1 MSRTYTV
8 RRFVL
13 MLPME
18 LWATLDRVI
27 GKQEEIHTTAEE
39 FLDSIGLPAGKSAF
53 YTDEERMFFDEIYDI
68 HRRRP

>member
-1 MSRTYTV
+1 MRRIYTI
-8 RRFVL
+8 RRSVL
-13 MLPME
+13 MLP
-18 LWATLDRVI
+18 LGAWTTLDGVC
-27 GKQEEIHTTAEE
+27 KDAEIHTTAEE